1 MSKST
6 PLNQLPNM
14 QQNTAP
20 SAGQAMDNTPQ
31 SNEGG
36 NDKENQLVNDI
47 LNEIENSNSSQGSVM
62 QNHIM
67 DPQVNKQVEQRMEP
81 QIEPPMMHQN
91 IEQPIQQAPSGIPE
105 GMKMNIEEFNNNDS
119 KTPKTLTEKIL
130 DVVKQPLIV
139 AAICILM
146 SIPKLSVILTSI
158 LPKKEFVLNN
168 ANIFITIIKGLL
180 GGILFYAI
188 NSTL

>member
-20 SAGQAMDNTPQ
+20 SAGQAMNNTPQ

-62 QNHIM
+62 QNHVM

-81 QIEPPMMHQN
+81 QMEPPMMQQN
-91 IEQPIQQAPSGIPE
+91 IEEPIQQAPPGIPE

-119 KTPKTLTEKIL
+119 KTPKTLIEKIL

-139 AAICILM
+139 AAICIFM